1 MQLHKLACSYLSL
14 HAVTWACMQL
24 HELACSSLSWH
35 AFPSFVWA
43 AHKNFAVLVSYAF
56 ITVYF
61 LAGKNSNIEE
71 LSPWQLGVSQWAGHN
86 TVHILLKSCCRLSL
100 VWHVRSQREGGA
112 SRGIRTRAQTR
123 CNRQQELRE
132 TECKIR
138 LNLHLRGIL
147 MIYREVF
154 YYYWP
159 DWEFIQ
165 RYWTYIFY

>member
-1 MQLHKLACSYLSL
+1 MPCRGLFTLLYVSGVWYARMQPCVKAPLSHL
-14 HAVTWACMQL
+14 IC
-24 HELACSSLSWH
+24 
-35 AFPSFVWA
+35 
-43 AHKNFAVLVSYAF
+43 SYAF
-56 ITVYF
+56 IISLYF
-61 LAGKNSNIEE
+61 LAGKNSDIEE

-165 RYWTYIFY
+165 KYWTYIFY